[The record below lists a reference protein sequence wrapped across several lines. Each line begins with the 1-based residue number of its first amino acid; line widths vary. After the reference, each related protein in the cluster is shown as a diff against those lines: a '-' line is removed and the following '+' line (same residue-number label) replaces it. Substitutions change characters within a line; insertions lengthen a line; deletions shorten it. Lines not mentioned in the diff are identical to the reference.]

1 MSKKIG
7 EETTRSSVNNA
18 ENAAADRPL
27 ILAAVDGDKN
37 AYGRLVLRYQKR
49 LFRFILMMLGKKD
62 MTEDV
67 VQEAFVRGYTALGS
81 FDTDKSFYPWV
92 ATIARNLALNLI
104 KKEEREKPAS
114 EYSEYDDIAASV
126 PDHSVNPLN
135 RIINRENNR
144 RFIQAVNSLPPPYRS
159 VFVLRMFEKKSYD
172 EIAKELDI
180 SPGTV
185 DSRLYRAR
193 QKLVDMLKDYL

>member
-7 EETTRSSVNNA
+7 EETSRSSVNHA
-18 ENAAADRPL
+18 ENATDRPL
-27 ILAAVDGDKN
+27 IEAAIDGDKK
-37 AYGRLVLRYQKR
+37 AYGQLVLRHQKR

-67 VQEAFVRGYTALGS
+67 VQEAFVKGYLALGS
-81 FDTDKSFYPWV
+81 FEPDKPFYPWI

-114 EYSEYDDIAASV
+114 EYDDIIASV
-126 PDHSVNPLN
+126 PDHADNPLT
-135 RIINRENNR
+135 RIIDRENNR
-144 RFIQAVNSLPPPYRS
+144 RFIQAVNSLSPPYRT
-159 VFVLRMFEKKSYD
+159 VFTMRMFEKKSYE
-172 EIAKELDI
+172 EIARELDI
-180 SPGTV
+180 SAGTV

-193 QKLVDMLKDYL
+193 QKLLEMLKEYL

>member
-1 MSKKIG
+1 MSKEIG
-7 EETTRSSVNNA
+7 EEKSPKPVNHT
-18 ENAAADRPL
+18 ENDADDRAL
-27 ILAAVDGDKN
+27 ILAAAAGDKN
-37 AYGRLVLRYQKR
+37 AYGRLVLKHQKR

-67 VQEAFVRGYTALGS
+67 VQEAFVKGYLALGS
-81 FDTDKSFYPWV
+81 FEPDKPFYPWI

-114 EYSEYDDIAASV
+114 EYDDLIASI
-126 PDHSVNPLN
+126 PDEADNPLD
-135 RIINRENNR
+135 RIIDRENNR
-144 RFIQAVNSLPPPYRS
+144 RLVRAVETLPPQYRT
-159 VFVLRMFEKKSYD
+159 VFVMRMIEKKSYE
-172 EIAKELDI
+172 EIGRELKI

-193 QKLVDMLKDYL
+193 QKLLELLKDLL

>member
-1 MSKKIG
+1 MSKEIG
-7 EETTRSSVNNA
+7 EETSPSPVNHSESNA
-18 ENAAADRPL
+18 VDRAL

-37 AYGRLVLRYQKR
+37 AYGKLVLKHQKR

-62 MTEDV
+62 MAEDV
-67 VQEAFVRGYTALGS
+67 VQEAFVKGYLALGS
-81 FDTDKSFYPWV
+81 FDPEKPFYPWI

-114 EYSEYDDIAASV
+114 EYDDLLASV
-126 PDHSVNPLN
+126 PDGADNPLD
-135 RIINRENNR
+135 RIIDSENNR
-144 RFIQAVNSLPPPYRS
+144 RFARAVEALPPQYRV
-159 VFVLRMFEKKSYD
+159 VFVMRMIEKKSYE
-172 EIAKELDI
+172 EIGRELKI

-193 QKLVDMLKDYL
+193 QKLLEMLKDLL